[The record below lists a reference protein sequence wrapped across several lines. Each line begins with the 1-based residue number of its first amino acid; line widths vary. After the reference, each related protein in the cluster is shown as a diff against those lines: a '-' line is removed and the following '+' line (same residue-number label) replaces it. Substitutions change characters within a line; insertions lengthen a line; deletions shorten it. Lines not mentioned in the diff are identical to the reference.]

1 MKNNKTANI
10 IFRLEEKKKQEI
22 LRFAYDNRL
31 SVTDVMLL
39 AFDNYKKLIKEEK

>member
-22 LRFAYDNRL
+22 LKFAYDNKL
-31 SVTDVMLL
+31 SVTDLMII
-39 AFDNYKKLIKEEK
+39 AFDSYKNQ